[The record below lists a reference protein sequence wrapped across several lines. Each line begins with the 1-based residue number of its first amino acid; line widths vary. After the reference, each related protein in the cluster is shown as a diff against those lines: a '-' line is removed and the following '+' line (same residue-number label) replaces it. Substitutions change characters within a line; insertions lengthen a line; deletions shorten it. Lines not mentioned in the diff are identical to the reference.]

1 MKIEKTF
8 TLNAPVDEVMKWV
21 RDRSVIEENEKSR
34 GALDVKIEDLSS
46 DESKHVYRVAATNH
60 LRTKTGGLD
69 KSKTEINTV
78 TNSWDLKAR
87 RCTWTWTG
95 TNPNAS
101 RVKLS
106 GGTALKANGD
116 ATDMTLEADVDVS
129 IPVIGKTISKK
140 IGEGFAEEWPKYID
154 QLRKRLGG

>member
-8 TLNAPVDEVMKWV
+8 TLKAPVSEVMKMI
-21 RDRSVIEENEKSR
+21 REPSVIEANEKSR
-34 GALDVKIEDLSS
+34 EALDVKIEDVSR

-60 LRTKTGGLD
+60 LRTKTGGVD

-78 TNSWDLKAR
+78 TNTWDLKAGV
-87 RCTWTWTG
+87 CNWSWKG

-106 GGTALKANGD
+106 GKTTLKPNGPN
-116 ATDMTLEADVDVS
+116 TEMTLAADVEVD
-129 IPVIGKTISKK
+129 IPLVGKTISKK
-140 IGEGFAEEWPKYID
+140 IGEAFADEWPRYIT
-154 QLRKRLGG
+154 QLKKKLGA